1 MEIKANVKYLRI
13 GPRKVRPVI
22 NLLRKKYVNDALD
35 ILANLNKKGARLTER
50 LLNSA
55 VANAR
60 VKKMNEEDLFISD
73 IRADG
78 GPMLKR
84 FMARAM
90 GRADRILKRTTH
102 INVVLTEKQRRSKI
116 VQSAGEVEAKDKKKK
131 GSLKKGVKKKLSGK
145 K

>member
-22 NLLRKKYVNDALD
+22 NLLRKKYVNDAFD

-84 FMARAM
+84 YMACAMARAY
-90 GRADRILKRTTH
+90 
-102 INVVLTEKQRRSKI
+102 
-116 VQSAGEVEAKDKKKK
+116 
-131 GSLKKGVKKKLSGK
+131 
-145 K
+145 